1 MGCHEV
7 FCDSGFAGAYWA
19 RDANQHYGTVDAL
32 VMMVIVVGDDQKKKK
47 KNKGE
52 TVGVFGIDLL
62 KLRNV

>member
-47 KNKGE
+47 EK
-52 TVGVFGIDLL
+52 
-62 KLRNV
+62 